1 MSVLEKM
8 QDYILES
15 WLPTKL
21 TILIAG
27 SSISLVALSV
37 GLPEFLQVILGHPL
51 QEERKLLLRTVAPL
65 SLLCLG
71 TFWVLLL
78 VLRHYKSE
86 KTDEIKIKKLSTD
99 SIEILRMIPVFEP
112 SLDKSYCSV
121 PFHELYTATNLGYT
135 PQEIRYH
142 IEQLEGANCVSV
154 IPFTEVS
161 LTPRGRALLYEKKLL
176 C

>member
-1 MSVLEKM
+1 MSALEKM

-27 SSISLVALSV
+27 SSISLALLSI
-37 GLPEFLQVILGHPL
+37 GLPEFLQGMGYRLPP
-51 QEERKLLLRTVAPL
+51 EKTLLLRIVGPL

-86 KTDEIKIKKLSTD
+86 KTDGIKIKKLSTD
-99 SIEILRMIPVFEP
+99 AIEILRMIPVFEP

-142 IEQLEGANCVSV
+142 IEQLEDANCVTV

-161 LTPRGRALLYEKKLL
+161 LTPKGRTLLYEKKLL